1 MESTRRSLAKS
12 LSWRILAT
20 LITTV
25 IAFLLTGK
33 MEFAA
38 TIGLI
43 DTSLKFFI
51 YLGHE
56 RLWNRIDYGRE
67 EKQPEYFI

>member
-20 LITTV
+20 FITTV
-25 IAFLLTGK
+25 IVFMLTGK

-56 RLWNRIDYGRE
+56 RIWNRIDYGRKV
-67 EKQPEYFI
+67 KQPEYII